1 MPKGKG
7 INKIKRRS
15 PNNKI
20 GSTEKNNWGGKED
33 EEKGV

>member
-1 MPKGKG
+1 VKMPKGKG

-20 GSTEKNNWGGKED
+20 GSTEKNDWG
-33 EEKGV
+33 